1 MNDRTEAK
9 RRTRREILQGMT
21 TAAIAAGFP
30 APAVT
35 QTLTKVPFQLSWIRV
50 VQYGGY
56 FAAQEFG
63 YYREVGLDP
72 EFMPGGPNV
81 DGINTVASGKAMLG
95 DRPSDQI
102 IIAKGRG
109 VPVKIIGAV
118 YQRSPSGVMSLK
130 SKPLRS
136 IQEFPGKTI
145 AVPAGV
151 RQSLSAHM
159 RRVGLDPA
167 TVNFI
172 PVGTDPGILITGQVD
187 GYYGTWTNQG
197 MMIKTRGIDVEMLF
211 VEDLGSNIYGG
222 AIYAPEKVIATERD
236 LLKRFLQ
243 ASVRGFQ
250 YMVAHPRE
258 TAELVVTKYAAPG
271 QNLAA
276 QIADAEASRDFIR
289 ARDGLTHGL
298 LWVNPDYL
306 APMIERG
313 LQSGLIQR
321 PFSIGDLVDQSI
333 IREVHA
339 KA

>member
-1 MNDRTEAK
+1 MV
-9 RRTRREILQGMT
+9 GM
-21 TAAIAAGFP
+21 AAGFP

-35 QTLTKVPFQLSWIRV
+35 QSLTKVPFQLSWIRV

-72 EFMPGGPNV
+72 EFLAGGPNI
-81 DGINTVASGKAMLG
+81 DGINTVAAGKAMLG

-102 IIAKGRG
+102 IIARGRG

-145 AVPAGV
+145 AVPTGV
-151 RQSLSAHM
+151 RQALSAHM
-159 RRVGLDPA
+159 RRVGLDPE
-167 TVNFI
+167 TVNFV
-172 PVGTDPGILITGQVD
+172 PVGTDPGILVTGQVD
-187 GYYGTWTNQG
+187 GYYGLWTNQG
-197 MMIKTRGIDVEMLF
+197 MMLRTRGFDIEILF
-211 VEDLGSNIYGG
+211 MENLGSNIYGG
-222 AIYAPEKVIATERD
+222 AIYTPDKAIATQRD
-236 LLKRFLQ
+236 LLKRFIQ

-250 YMVAHPRE
+250 YMVDHPRE

-271 QNLAA
+271 QHLEA

-289 ARDGLTHGL
+289 ARDGITHGL

-306 APMIERG
+306 GPMIERA
-313 LQSGLIQR
+313 LQSGMIQR
-321 PFSIGDLVDQSI
+321 GFPVTDLVDQSI
-333 IREVHA
+333 VREVHA